1 MKRFDRLDLLPEG
14 QDMVAGIDMT
24 GGFYRLFQ
32 TSAPFPGC
40 AFLLCLRGSCRVK
53 IHLTCC
59 DLKEGS
65 MAIIFPGVFFQIQEQ
80 SKDCRFIFVGFSK
93 KLIEGAKLFSY
104 TVEYTPY
111 IFERPV
117 IEMKKDVYELF
128 RDSIRLL
135 IRRRKIKEE
144 MSGMQISLI
153 YTQLLLSLGSVY
165 KKRGEEEDSP
175 RYNRNQEIVKEL
187 VRIIVQYYKTER
199 NVSFY
204 AEKLHLK
211 DTHFET
217 VHGLDAPGQH
227 SSAYDLAVLSRA
239 IIHGEPEFYHM
250 YSEKSLTW
258 NGITQQNR
266 NGLLWDKT
274 MNVDGLKTGHT
285 SGAGFNLIASAVDGQ
300 RRLIAVVMGADSAK
314 GREEEARK
322 LLRWGQQ
329 NFTTVQILHRGKKV
343 GTERIWYGDK
353 ENIDLGTEQEFWM
366 VLPKAEIP
374 HIKAKYTLDGKELT
388 APISA
393 HQRVGEI
400 ELYDRDKQVAHWP
413 LVTLES
419 VGEGSMFSRLSDYF
433 HHKA

>member
-1 MKRFDRLDLLPEG
+1 
-14 QDMVAGIDMT
+14 
-24 GGFYRLFQ
+24 
-32 TSAPFPGC
+32 
-40 AFLLCLRGSCRVK
+40 
-53 IHLTCC
+53 
-59 DLKEGS
+59 
-65 MAIIFPGVFFQIQEQ
+65 
-80 SKDCRFIFVGFSK
+80 
-93 KLIEGAKLFSY
+93 
-104 TVEYTPY
+104 
-111 IFERPV
+111 
-117 IEMKKDVYELF
+117 
-128 RDSIRLL
+128 
-135 IRRRKIKEE
+135 
-144 MSGMQISLI
+144 
-153 YTQLLLSLGSVY
+153 
-165 KKRGEEEDSP
+165 
-175 RYNRNQEIVKEL
+175 
-187 VRIIVQYYKTER
+187 
-199 NVSFY
+199 
-204 AEKLHLK
+204 
-211 DTHFET
+211 
-217 VHGLDAPGQH
+217 
-227 SSAYDLAVLSRA
+227 
-239 IIHGEPEFYHM
+239 
-250 YSEKSLTW
+250 
-258 NGITQQNR
+258 
-266 NGLLWDKT
+266 

-353 ENIDLGTEQEFWM
+353 ENIALGTVQEFWM